1 MYADNS
7 NNSPYYDIM
16 QTGIIK
22 TIYAACSIL
31 LLIACFSL
39 PIEFYTFLRIIIFV
53 SIIIILG
60 YDKNIGIKWKLL
72 LLVIGVVFNPLVPLY
87 LYKKTLWIPIDL
99 ISSGIFLLLF
109 KQKFALKTNI
119 HMEEKILETTEIKD
133 KITYHAYGFK
143 SAQHAKSMPES
154 VVYGLDNVY
163 ETFIEEQKLDAKGIK
178 DRIDKLKAEVQQAR
192 AKKHETQ
199 AEIATCE
206 NLKLEKGKQIE
217 ELELEKIDIR
227 NGEGDTGDTIPF
239 VIGTF
244 ITILLTFY
252 LFTFYSSSGYAAL
265 YGVKEGNIS
274 WISNPF
280 AEISGGSIAIVIL
293 FPVIFLGLGF
303 LIHDA
308 LEKNKKLVAQNKPKK
323 FLTIGLLLFITLIAD
338 AFIGYKISQGVHN
351 NEYNAGLI
359 QEQWHYTMVFSD
371 INFYIVLLLGFV
383 VYVIWGF
390 LLNFVLSH
398 PYLKT
403 ENEKIKLLLEN
414 IDRKIDEKRTELA
427 EIVAKINSQSNLLL
441 SLDDEIS
448 GKGNDIIGYENGVIP
463 VNIPSLRAAVG
474 GFMGGWGTYT
484 HGFFGLKAEDMLK
497 QAEQRKEEWQNNK
510 ILTIKTEYS
519 SGK

>member
-1 MYADNS
+1 M
-7 NNSPYYDIM
+7 
-16 QTGIIK
+16 
-22 TIYAACSIL
+22 
-31 LLIACFSL
+31 
-39 PIEFYTFLRIIIFV
+39 
-53 SIIIILG
+53 
-60 YDKNIGIKWKLL
+60 KWKLL
-72 LLVIGVVFNPLVPLY
+72 LFVIAFIFNPILPLY
-87 LYKKTLWIPIDL
+87 LYEKIFWIPIDL
-99 ISSGIFLLLF
+99 ISSGVFLLMF
-109 KQKFALKTNI
+109 KQKYTSKTI
-119 HMEEKILETTEIKD
+119 TPMEEKILETTEVEN

-143 SAQHAKSMPES
+143 SSQHAKSRPEA
-154 VVYGLDNVY
+154 VVNFLDNVY
-163 ETFIEEQKLDAKGIK
+163 ERFIEDQKLDAKGIK
-178 DRIDKLKAEVQQAR
+178 DRIDKLRAEVQQAR

-227 NGEGDTGDTIPF
+227 NGEGETGDTIPF

-244 ITILLTFY
+244 ITVLLTFY

-265 YGVKEGNIS
+265 YGVKEGTIS

-308 LEKNKKLVAQNKPKK
+308 LEKNKKLAAQNKPKK
-323 FLTIGLLLFITLIAD
+323 FMAIGLLLFVTLLAD

-351 NEYNAGLI
+351 NEFNGGLI

-403 ENEKIKLLLEN
+403 ENEKIKILLEN
-414 IDRKIDEKRTELA
+414 INRKIDEKRAELA
-427 EIVAKINSQSNLLL
+427 DIVARINSQSNLLL
-441 SLDDEIS
+441 SLDDDIS
-448 GKGNDIIGYENGVIP
+448 GKGNDVIGYENGVIP

-474 GFMGGWGTYT
+474 EFMGGWGAYT
-484 HGFFGLKAEDMLK
+484 HGFFGVKADEMLK
-497 QAEQRKEEWQNNK
+497 QTEQIKEEWQNNK
-510 ILTIKTEYS
+510 ILNIKTEYS

>member
-1 MYADNS
+1 
-7 NNSPYYDIM
+7 
-16 QTGIIK
+16 
-22 TIYAACSIL
+22 
-31 LLIACFSL
+31 
-39 PIEFYTFLRIIIFV
+39 
-53 SIIIILG
+53 
-60 YDKNIGIKWKLL
+60 
-72 LLVIGVVFNPLVPLY
+72 
-87 LYKKTLWIPIDL
+87 
-99 ISSGIFLLLF
+99 
-109 KQKFALKTNI
+109 
-119 HMEEKILETTEIKD
+119 MEEKILETTEVKD

-143 SAQHAKSMPES
+143 SAQNAKSMPEA
-154 VVYGLDNVY
+154 VIYGLDNVY

-178 DRIDKLKAEVQQAR
+178 DRIDKLRAEVQQAR
-192 AKKHETQ
+192 AKKNETQ
-199 AEIATCE
+199 AEIVTCE

-227 NGEGDTGDTIPF
+227 NGEGETGDTIPF
-239 VIGTF
+239 VIGAF
-244 ITILLTFY
+244 ITVLLTFY

-265 YGVKEGNIS
+265 YGVKEGTIS

-308 LEKNKKLVAQNKPKK
+308 LEKNKKLVSQNKPQR
-323 FLTIGLLLFITLIAD
+323 FLTISLLLFITLIAD

-351 NEYNAGLI
+351 NEFNAGLI
-359 QEQWHYTMVFSD
+359 QEQWQYTMVFSD

-398 PYLKT
+398 SYLKT
-403 ENEKIKLLLEN
+403 ESEKIKILLEN
-414 IDRKIDEKRTELA
+414 ISRKIDEKRAELA
-427 EIVAKINSQSNLLL
+427 DIVAKINSQSNHLL

-448 GKGNDIIGYENGVIP
+448 GKRNDIIGYENGVIP

-474 GFMGGWGTYT
+474 EFMGGWGSYT
-484 HGFFGLKAEDMLK
+484 HGFFGEKADDMLK
-497 QAEQRKEEWQNNK
+497 LTEQRKEEWQNNK
-510 ILTIKTEYS
+510 ILNIKTEYS